1 MTTAQKDECRISY
14 ETDGSKLTIILD
26 GQISTANAS
35 NVENEVKEHLD
46 GAESIVIDAKELT
59 YISSAGLR
67 ILLRLKKAHD
77 DITVINVT
85 PEVYDIFEVTGFT
98 EMLNIRRAFRHLS
111 VEGCEVIGEGANG
124 IVYRYD
130 EDTIVK
136 VFRNPDSLAEIE
148 RERELARTAFVLGV
162 PTAISYDIVQVDNG
176 LYGSVFELLNA
187 KSYHRLLKEGTK
199 TVDEIAQMSA
209 ELLKIVHATEPKP
222 GALPSRK
229 QISTRRMVKI
239 KEAGIMPEEEFERLN
254 TMVNAIPDET
264 HMLHGDFHIKNVM
277 IQNEESLLIDM
288 DTLCV
293 GNTVYELA
301 GMYLPYI
308 GFAKIDPEDTVKFFG
323 LSPEMTEDLY
333 NRIMTYYFADRP
345 EELENAKK
353 KAIVLACARMMYY
366 CAVMKHVNENN
377 RDAIIAMCREN
388 FNKLL
393 PELSELAI

>member
-1 MTTAQKDECRISY
+1 MTAAQKDECRISF
-14 ETDGSKLTIILD
+14 ETEGSKLTIVLD
-26 GQISTANAS
+26 GQISTANAP
-35 NVENEVKEHLD
+35 NVENEIKGHLE
-46 GAESIVIDAKELT
+46 GAESIVIDAGNLT

-67 ILLRLKKAHD
+67 ILLRMKKAVD
-77 DITVINVT
+77 DVTVISVA

-111 VEGCEVIGEGANG
+111 VKGCEVIGEGANG

-136 VFRNPDSLAEIE
+136 VFRNPDSLDEIE

-162 PTAISYDIVQVDNG
+162 PTAISYDIVQVDGG

-187 KSYHRLLKEGTK
+187 ESYHHLLKEGKK

-209 ELLKIVHATEPKP
+209 ELLKVVHATEPKP

-229 QISTRRMVKI
+229 QISTRRMIKI
-239 KEAGIMPEEEFERLN
+239 KEAGIMPDEEFERLN
-254 TMVNAIPDET
+254 VLVDAIPDET

-277 IQNEESLLIDM
+277 IQNGESLLIDM

-308 GFAKIDPEDTVKFFG
+308 GFAKIDPEDTMRFFG
-323 LSPEMTEDLY
+323 LRPEVTEDLY
-333 NRIMTYYFADRP
+333 NRIMGYYFEQPDER
-345 EELENAKK
+345 EQAKK

-366 CAVMKHVNENN
+366 CAVMKHVNESN

-388 FNKLL
+388 FNRLL
-393 PELSELAI
+393 PELGELAI